1 MDLPAC
7 RPDPSVRMPSA
18 DPSSAAPWAVE
29 VRTPARIHLGMLSF
43 GQADAR
49 SFGGVGVMLD
59 RPGVH
64 LRARRSSRFEAR
76 GPDAERAL
84 RFARECIQR
93 GGFDARPC
101 AIEVVAAPRPHVG
114 LGSGT
119 QLGLAVAAAVRH
131 LSRAADDDADA
142 EAAPAHPHERP
153 PEVGDHEHTFDIP
166 DALELARLS
175 GRGRRS
181 CVGVYGFTR
190 GGLIIE
196 AGRTSEAVGAGDA
209 GRPVSPLVSRVR
221 LPAAWRC
228 VVIVGR
234 DATGLHGD
242 AERAAFAALPPMPRE
257 VSAELARTALLE
269 LLPAAV
275 EGRFTE
281 FCAALYRYGRL
292 AGEPFAQ
299 ASRALP
305 HAAATDT
312 LLELLTELGA
322 PGCAQSSWGPA
333 VVACC
338 ESLEAAGE
346 LVDRL
351 DHLALGDHHDILIS
365 RFDTQGASLR
375 VIS

>member
-1 MDLPAC
+1 MSSV
-7 RPDPSVRMPSA
+7 DPFSAPSQ
-18 DPSSAAPWAVE
+18 AVE

-43 GQADAR
+43 GHPDCR
-49 SFGGVGVMLD
+49 SFGGVGLMLD

-64 LRARRSSRFEAR
+64 VRVRRSARFEAR

-84 RFARECIQR
+84 RFARECIER

-131 LSRAADDDADA
+131 LACGRDDDDTGTGP
-142 EAAPAHPHERP
+142 APAHPYEMA
-153 PEVGDHEHTFDIP
+153 PEAGDHEQTFDIP

-190 GGLIIE
+190 GGMIIE
-196 AGRTSEAVGAGDA
+196 AGRTAGASAGAGDA
-209 GRPVSPLVSRVR
+209 TRPLSPLVARVR

-242 AERAAFAALPPMPRE
+242 AERAAFAGLPPMPRE
-257 VSAELARTALLE
+257 LSAELARTALLE

-275 EGRFTE
+275 EGRFAE
-281 FCAALYRYGRL
+281 FSAALHRYGRL
-292 AGEPFAQ
+292 AGEPFAP

-312 LLELLTELGA
+312 LLELLAELGA

-351 DHLALGDHHDILIS
+351 DHLALGDHHDITIA
-365 RFDTQGASLR
+365 RFDTHGASLR
-375 VIS
+375 PIG

>member
-1 MDLPAC
+1 M
-7 RPDPSVRMPSA
+7 PSVDPASA
-18 DPSSAAPWAVE
+18 PFRAVE
-29 VRTPARIHLGMLSF
+29 VRTPARIHLGMLAF
-43 GQADAR
+43 GHADSR
-49 SFGGVGVMLD
+49 SFGGVGLMLD

-64 LRARRSSRFEAR
+64 VRVRRSTRFEAR

-84 RFARECIQR
+84 RFAQECIER
-93 GGFDARPC
+93 GGFDPRPC

-131 LSRAADDDADA
+131 LACDGGDDDD
-142 EAAPAHPHERP
+142 EMEPAPAHPHETA
-153 PEVGDHEHTFDIP
+153 PEAGDHEQTFDIP
-166 DALELARLS
+166 EALELARLS

-190 GGLIIE
+190 GGMIIE
-196 AGRTSEAVGAGDA
+196 AGRIVGAPAGAGDA
-209 GRPVSPLVSRVR
+209 GDAARPSSPLVARVR

-234 DATGLHGD
+234 NATGLHGE
-242 AERAAFAALPPMPRE
+242 AERAAFAGLPPMPRE
-257 VSAELARTALLE
+257 MSAELARTALLE

-275 EGRFTE
+275 EGRFAE
-281 FCAALYRYGRL
+281 FSAALHRYGRL
-292 AGEPFAQ
+292 AGEPFAP

-305 HAAATDT
+305 HAAATDA
-312 LLELLTELGA
+312 LLELLAELGA
-322 PGCAQSSWGPA
+322 SGCAQSSWGPA

-338 ESLEAAGE
+338 ESLDAAGE

-351 DHLALGDHHDILIS
+351 DQLALGDHHDIMIA
-365 RFDTQGASLR
+365 RFDTHGASLR
-375 VIS
+375 VIG